1 MRVRKALGAALVA
14 LSVATGSIIVGAGEV
29 QAAPVVATAP
39 TVLAG
44 QFCKNTDVGKIVT
57 ADNGKT
63 VICKEQG
70 GRNRWVIK

>member
-1 MRVRKALGAALVA
+1 MRIRKALGAALVA
-14 LSVATGSIIVGAGEV
+14 LSVTTGSIAIGAGHV
-29 QAAPVVATAP
+29 QAAPAAATAP

-44 QFCKNTDVGKIVT
+44 QFCKGSDVGKVVT

-70 GRNRWVIK
+70 GHNRWVIK